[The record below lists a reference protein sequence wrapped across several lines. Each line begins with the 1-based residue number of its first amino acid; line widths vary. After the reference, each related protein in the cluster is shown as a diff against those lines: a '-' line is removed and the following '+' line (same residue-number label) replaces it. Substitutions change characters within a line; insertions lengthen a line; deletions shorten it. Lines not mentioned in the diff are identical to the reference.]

1 MTRHNSYTTPWKLQY
16 DQTLSQYYYINTVD
30 GTITFDS
37 PCEVSHSPSTVSTM
51 SSNSV
56 GPKHGFFH
64 KLKRTASS
72 TACPLQA
79 EPKKRTSSS
88 GSVLSKIGTALSL
101 KSSKSRESSISSNGS
116 HGKRVSNGSLYAEYS
131 ASEINS
137 DVADFGS
144 ATLAMDTTAT
154 ATPETSSMLSG
165 LDDEF
170 LLNNLTNFKNFAGTS
185 MVTTAYNSDEDA
197 SIDSMQLDDEEEV
210 HSFFD
215 YTYIRDGSSN
225 YYYYND
231 DEEEDEQDHIQQ
243 YNVDKELERR
253 ELRLEILKD
262 FY

>member
-1 MTRHNSYTTPWKLQY
+1 
-16 DQTLSQYYYINTVD
+16 
-30 GTITFDS
+30 
-37 PCEVSHSPSTVSTM
+37 
-51 SSNSV
+51 
-56 GPKHGFFH
+56 
-64 KLKRTASS
+64 
-72 TACPLQA
+72 
-79 EPKKRTSSS
+79 
-88 GSVLSKIGTALSL
+88 
-101 KSSKSRESSISSNGS
+101 
-116 HGKRVSNGSLYAEYS
+116 
-131 ASEINS
+131 
-137 DVADFGS
+137 
-144 ATLAMDTTAT
+144 
-154 ATPETSSMLSG
+154 MLSG